1 MAQPVQIDVYIDNLL
16 LKQVEECKFLGVII
30 DSKLKWKSQ
39 ISEINIKISKLIG
52 VLHKIRNSLTTEC
65 LRQIYLSLIYPYFLY
80 CSAVWE
86 GTCSTYI
93 NSLFVTPKKLL
104 RVMTCNH
111 RFAHTDPLFKELK
124 LLKLQDILY
133 LQTCIFVHK
142 AINSNRTEDN
152 FQVTANRNSRKP
164 NDLVLPLCRTSHA
177 QRCIT
182 VRGVRHWNNLPEHI
196 KTISSC
202 KTFKNKII
210 QLFLK

>member
-93 NSLFVTPKKLL
+93 NSLCYPKK
-104 RVMTCNH
+104 VVAC
-111 RFAHTDPLFKELK
+111 
-124 LLKLQDILY
+124 Y
-133 LQTCIFVHK
+133 
-142 AINSNRTEDN
+142 
-152 FQVTANRNSRKP
+152 
-164 NDLVLPLCRTSHA
+164 DL
-177 QRCIT
+177 
-182 VRGVRHWNNLPEHI
+182 
-196 KTISSC
+196 
-202 KTFKNKII
+202 
-210 QLFLK
+210 